1 MALTPDAAETRR
13 LVDEQIERNRTFTV
27 LITVAAVLNASIAAW
42 VVGAAVGGVAA
53 LVCLL
58 LIAATI
64 GAAWVFA
71 DQLIPRRLGARLLC
85 DEGFPGVRAVV
96 ERLAGALEIPVPT
109 LYVVD
114 DDALNAGAFGA
125 DDRAFLIYTA
135 GLLAV
140 LNERELTAVTAH
152 ELAHIVNR
160 DTRVSGVSRNL
171 IGWAVVVCGAV
182 AVLAA
187 LIVGLGSAVAEDD
200 DSGFGWMFALGC
212 IMAAAMIVVLG
223 MLWFALAQ
231 GAHLALNRQREW
243 MADATAA
250 RITGDPESL
259 CLALEKIE
267 RNPELEAGGALVKSQ
282 LIMAGRLDKH
292 WWRDLTSTHPSTD
305 RRIARLRQL
314 AQGEGTR

>member
-1 MALTPDAAETRR
+1 MAPYPDATETRR
-13 LVDEQIERNRTFTV
+13 LVDEQIARNRSFTV
-27 LITVAAVLNASIAAW
+27 VIAVAAVLNAAIAAL
-42 VVGAAVGGVAA
+42 VVGSFAGWVGA

-71 DQLIPRRLGARLLC
+71 EQLIPRRLGARPLP
-85 DEGFPGVRAVV
+85 DGEFPRVRPMLT
-96 ERLAGALEIPVPT
+96 RLANELEIPVPA
-109 LYVVD
+109 LYLAD

-125 DDRAFLIYTA
+125 GDKAFVIYTR
-135 GLLAV
+135 GLLAG
-140 LNERELTAVTAH
+140 LDERELVAVTAH
-152 ELAHIVNR
+152 ELAHVANR

-171 IGWAVVVCGAV
+171 LGWAVVVCGAV

-187 LIVGLGSAVAEDD
+187 LIVGLGAAVADGD
-200 DSGFGWMFALGC
+200 DSGFGWVFVIGC
-212 IMAAAMIVVLG
+212 VVTAAVVFVFG

-250 RITGDPESL
+250 RITGDPVGL

-267 RNPELEAGGALVKSQ
+267 RRPELESGGTLVKSQ
-282 LIMAGRLDKH
+282 LIMAGRPDRH
-292 WWRDLTSTHPSTD
+292 WWRDITSTHPSTD
-305 RRIARLRQL
+305 RRIARLRL
-314 AQGEGTR
+314 LSQGDGAP